1 MPDKKVIGFES
12 LSRRLEKN
20 MFVLKHG
27 EEYLRFG
34 SYSTCT
40 PVDKPEQATLYTRCA
55 DAERRLNG
63 TNFGYFYHKREKI
76 TINEVEI
83 YEVEFTSTEKKV

>member
-1 MPDKKVIGFES
+1 
-12 LSRRLEKN
+12 

-40 PVDKPEQATLYTRCA
+40 PVGKPEQATLYTRRV
-55 DAERRLNG
+55 DAERRLGG
-63 TNFGYFYHKREKI
+63 TNFGYFYHKRKQVPVA
-76 TINEVEI
+76 EVDI
-83 YEVEFTSTEKKV
+83 YEVEFTSTEKLAPK